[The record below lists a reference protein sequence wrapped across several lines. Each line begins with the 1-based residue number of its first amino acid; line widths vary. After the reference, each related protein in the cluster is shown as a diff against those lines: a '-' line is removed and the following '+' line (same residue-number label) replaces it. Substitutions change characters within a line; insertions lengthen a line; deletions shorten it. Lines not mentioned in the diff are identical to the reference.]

1 MFGDAGQDVGEP
13 SLRINVI
20 HLGRNDQAVHDRGAL
35 ATAIRAA
42 EQPRF
47 ATQSYQPFILP
58 MSGRK

>member
-1 MFGDAGQDVGEP
+1 M
-13 SLRINVI
+13 I
-20 HLGRNDQAVHDRGAL
+20 GAL
-35 ATAIRAA
+35 AAAIRAA